1 MGGIAVG
8 MVLLSAFIHASW
20 NILARQSHAE
30 SRFIGSMLPSLAAIG
45 LIPALIGQCLTG
57 AMHGRIWLIVLG
69 SGLCCGLYF
78 VALGRA
84 YEASD
89 FTVVYPVARSLPV
102 LLVGLGD
109 SLRGNVPS
117 VAGWLGM
124 IMVVVGCILTPLR
137 SRRDLKLGRY
147 FNRAGLW
154 IVITALGTVGYSL
167 LDKRGAELLARGPEH
182 AAVYTYFFY
191 FFALVGY
198 ELFVRVLGRPAV
210 AAPTADT
217 PKWMPAAAGLMTAVA
232 YWLVVWTFQMVPQ
245 ASYVVAFR
253 QSGLIIALL
262 MAWALYPQ
270 ERHRSRLV
278 SVGIITAGLVL
289 IALGG

>member
-20 NILARQSHAE
+20 NILARHSRSE
-30 SRFIGSMLPSLAAIG
+30 SRFIGSMLPIVAAAA
-45 LIPALIGQCLTG
+45 LIPALIGQYLTG
-57 AMHGRIWLIVLG
+57 AMHGRIWLFVLG

-84 YEASD
+84 YEAAD

-109 SLRGNVPS
+109 SLRGYVPS
-117 VAGWLGM
+117 LGGWLGM
-124 IMVVVGCILTPLR
+124 VMVVVGCVMTPLR
-137 SRRDLKLGRY
+137 SRHDLQLGRY
-147 FNRAGLW
+147 FNRASLW
-154 IVITALGTVGYSL
+154 MLITALGTVGYSL
-167 LDKRGAELLARGPEH
+167 LDKRGAELLTRGPEY

-191 FFALVGY
+191 LFALVGY
-198 ELFVRVLGRPAV
+198 ELFTRLLGRPAV
-210 AAPTADT
+210 AARKADT
-217 PKWMPAAAGLMTAVA
+217 HKWMPAVAGFMSAGA
-232 YWLVVWTFQMVPQ
+232 YWLVVWAFQMVSH

-253 QSGLIIALL
+253 QSSLIIALL

-270 ERHRSRLV
+270 ERHRSRLL

-289 IALGG
+289 IAMGG

>member
-20 NILARQSHAE
+20 NILARQSHSE
-30 SRFIGSMLPSLAAIG
+30 SRFIGSMLPIVAVVA
-45 LIPALIGQCLTG
+45 LIPALVGQYLTG
-57 AMHGRIWLIVLG
+57 AMHGRIWLFVLG

-84 YEASD
+84 YEAAD

-102 LLVGLGD
+102 LLVALGD
-109 SLRGNVPS
+109 SLRGYVPS
-117 VAGWLGM
+117 LGGWLGM
-124 IMVVVGCILTPLR
+124 VLVVAGCIMTPLR
-137 SRRDLKLGRY
+137 SRHDLQLSRY
-147 FNRAGLW
+147 FNRASLW
-154 IVITALGTVGYSL
+154 MLITALGTVGYSL
-167 LDKRGAELLARGPEH
+167 LDKRGAELLTRGPEY

-191 FFALVGY
+191 LFAWTGY
-198 ELFVRVLGRPAV
+198 ELFGRLLGRPAV
-210 AAPTADT
+210 ATATADT
-217 PKWMPAAAGLMTAVA
+217 PKWMPAVAGFMSAGA
-232 YWLVVWTFQMVPQ
+232 YWLVVWAFQMVSH

-253 QSGLIIALL
+253 QSSLIIALL

-270 ERHRSRLV
+270 ERHRSRLL